1 MAHLESP
8 PPVIDILDEVH
19 STPDHIKIIHVGAGA
34 SGLLAAYKCRKMLQN
49 FELILYEK

>member
-1 MAHLESP
+1 MPLLESP
-8 PPVIDILDEVH
+8 PPVIEIIDEVH

-34 SGLLAAYKCRKMLQN
+34 SGLLAAYKCQRQLKN